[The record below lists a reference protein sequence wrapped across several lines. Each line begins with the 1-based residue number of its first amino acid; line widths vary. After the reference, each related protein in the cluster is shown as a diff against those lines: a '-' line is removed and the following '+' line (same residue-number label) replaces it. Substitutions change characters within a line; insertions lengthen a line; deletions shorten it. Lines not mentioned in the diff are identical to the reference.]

1 MISSLRHG
9 WNKGQFKCFPNNNQ
23 CKRITKSLGGGGRT
37 YKAINVRW
45 EMCHLPSQNKGCVE
59 QNPHAWGGHALSEE
73 PRSCFTGASPLEPQS
88 CWGLPAV
95 QQPVCVFFMGY
106 CVWERCLVKEKGL
119 ILPGRCNC
127 PESLFCRD
135 IFCSLALIFFSSKWL
150 TVLGRSAP
158 LRY

>member
-37 YKAINVRW
+37 YEAINVRR
-45 EMCHLPSQNKGCVE
+45 EMCHLPSQQGPRGTEPTWLEVGTRS
-59 QNPHAWGGHALSEE
+59 QRSHVPALQEH
-73 PRSCFTGASPLEPQS
+73 PQWSPS
-88 CWGLPAV
+88 PAEAF
-95 QQPVCVFFMGY
+95 QPFSSTSVFFMGY
-106 CVWERCLVKEKGL
+106 CVWERCLVKAKGL

-135 IFCSLALIFFSSKWL
+135 IFCSLSLIFLSSKWL